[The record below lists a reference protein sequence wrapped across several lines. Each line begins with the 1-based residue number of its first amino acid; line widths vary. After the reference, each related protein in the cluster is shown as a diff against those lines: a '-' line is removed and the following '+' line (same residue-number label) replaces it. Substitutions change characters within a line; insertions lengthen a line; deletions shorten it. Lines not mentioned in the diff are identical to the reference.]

1 MSGDLNLDSGAHADF
16 AARRYYHSVPA
27 QVGLSLLVI
36 TGQLFGVKLTRNLL
50 SVEVG
55 AVGNSIRADTHEIAP
70 ELSLGLIEN
79 AGVTRPDV
87 PITIP
92 GAPSSVG
99 SQYPLD
105 TTAFSNGSHALV
117 VKAPDR
123 NGHVATFCDAADH
136 D

>member
-1 MSGDLNLDSGAHADF
+1 MPGDWLAQSRHHLNLTYNA
-16 AARRYYHSVPA
+16 
-27 QVGLSLLVI
+27 
-36 TGQLFGVKLTRNLL
+36 L

-55 AVGNSIRADTHEIAP
+55 AVGNSIRADTHEKAP
-70 ELSLGLIEN
+70 ELSLGLIEKRRRHPS
-79 AGVTRPDV
+79 GCTDHL
-87 PITIP
+87 P
-92 GAPSSVG
+92 GSAANVG